1 MEEIMK
7 FTNLQTSKS
16 KYRRFLYKSEDA
28 DTAKQLDVKLTQAF
42 QLFSVSASD
51 LLLRYNIH

>member
-1 MEEIMK
+1 MK

-51 LLLRYNIH
+51 LLLRYSIH